1 VLDIARVP
9 DRYSTKEFNVLL
21 KNTAIAC
28 VLVTAGSTSCLGQG
42 EKQAEPSKR
51 TADARTAIP
60 SVAQRV
66 KQLDKDGD
74 GKLTAKEVSE
84 TPFAR
89 TFMRWDDNDD
99 GTVTEAE
106 ISKYR
111 RSRGIPIEGTAAA
124 RSRQQSRDG
133 DVVAKL
139 TIPDVDDLLRVSRGT
154 RPPRQAIRNSAYVI
168 KTKPHAV
175 NGQKYVV
182 LTDHK
187 GQGYLKSLQR
197 LAEHYDGLILRV
209 DDLSVMSRH
218 ADDMNRVREQ
228 LREANVRYLAIAPRM
243 ETYRENTLLGMWEL
257 ISTIDSDPQLD
268 AFPGVLLASDEEKF
282 AGLIDRSINYTPQS
296 AQDIRPFAISQVPS
310 MRELRSLQKSGILR
324 KLFSEHGVR
333 TPTMGIY
340 SAEAADAPRLPG
352 DQFWSYQAKSRS
364 DYLKHFP
371 DEAAKEFD
379 RASLLVMHGH
389 GIPGMSC
396 GVDTEAISG
405 VLSASVVL
413 CGSCF
418 SASPKTS
425 DFPAMRRAPGGYDV
439 EVRDAFTVRAI
450 DNGACVAFGH
460 MRLSQGFPH
469 LYPVLETWLKGGTV
483 GEAYQELVNGII
495 EMQETESGGFVV
507 TEPSANGR
515 QPRQNLLLYVVFGDP
530 AVQPFEQMVRSR

>member
-1 VLDIARVP
+1 MLNIACVP
-9 DRYSTKEFNVLL
+9 DRYSTKESNVLK
-21 KNTAIAC
+21 KNTVIAC
-28 VLVTAGSTSCLGQG
+28 VLVIAGSTSCLGQS
-42 EKQAEPSKR
+42 EKRAEPNKR

-74 GKLTAKEVSE
+74 GKLTNKEVNE

-89 TFMRWDDNDD
+89 IFMRWDDNDD

-106 ISKYR
+106 IGKYR

-124 RSRQQSRDG
+124 RSRQQSSDG
-133 DVVAKL
+133 NVVAKL
-139 TIPDVDDLLRVSRGT
+139 TIPDVDDLLRVGRGT
-154 RPPRQAIRNSAYVI
+154 RPPRQAIQNSAYVI

-175 NGQKYVV
+175 DGEKYVV

-197 LAEHYDGLILRV
+197 LAKHHDGLILRV
-209 DDLSVMSRH
+209 DDLAVLARN
-218 ADDMNRVREQ
+218 ADDMNCVREQ

-268 AFPGVLLASDEEKF
+268 AFPGLLLASDEEKF

-296 AQDIRPFAISQVPS
+296 AEDIRPFAISQVPS
-310 MRELRSLQKSGILR
+310 TRELRSLQKSGILR
-324 KLFSEHGVR
+324 KLFSEHGIR
-333 TPTMGIY
+333 TPTIGIY

-352 DQFWSYQAKSRS
+352 DQFWSYQAKSRN
-364 DYLKHFP
+364 DFLKQFP

-396 GVDTEAISG
+396 GVDAGAISG

-418 SASPKTS
+418 SASPKKS

-439 EVRDAFTVRAI
+439 EVRDAFTVRAV

-469 LYPVLETWLKGGTV
+469 LYPVLETWMKGGTV

-495 EMQETESGGFVV
+495 EMQGTESGGFVV

-515 QPRQNLLLYVVFGDP
+515 HPRQNLLLYVVFGDP
-530 AVQPFEQMVRSR
+530 AVQPFEQLVRSQ